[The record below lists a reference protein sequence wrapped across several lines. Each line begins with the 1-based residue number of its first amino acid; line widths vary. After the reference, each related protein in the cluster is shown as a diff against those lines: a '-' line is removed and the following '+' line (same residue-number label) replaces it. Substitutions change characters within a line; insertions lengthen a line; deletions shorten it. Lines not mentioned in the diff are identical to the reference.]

1 MKSEERMKREIQ
13 NKAMPFI
20 LVFDIFR
27 YNNHD
32 KASLHKYF
40 IILFE
45 NVSYVMFFNINFLI

>member
-13 NKAMPFI
+13 NKAMSFI

-32 KASLHKYF
+32 KASLHK
-40 IILFE
+40 
-45 NVSYVMFFNINFLI
+45 